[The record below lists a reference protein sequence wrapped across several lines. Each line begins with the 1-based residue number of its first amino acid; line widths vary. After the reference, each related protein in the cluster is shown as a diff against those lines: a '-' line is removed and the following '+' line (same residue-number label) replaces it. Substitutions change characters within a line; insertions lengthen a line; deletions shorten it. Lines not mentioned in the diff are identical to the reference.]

1 MNLPNR
7 LTLGRLIVAV
17 ALFVVLEMIRQASLG
32 DDNGVLKPWLGT
44 LAYIGFVLFLIAAFT
59 DFLDGYLARRR
70 KITSDFG
77 RIADPFADKVLICG
91 SLVFL
96 SATGDNIEGIIPPW
110 VVVIILAREFLVTG
124 LRGYMESRGMSF
136 GAKASGKIKMF
147 LQSVLVGG
155 ALFILGPGQGEP
167 RLRFL
172 VLLIMIATVCIT
184 VYSGWV
190 YIRAAGK
197 VFSDSG
203 PDPERTDASR
213 PAPPP
218 GVREEAS
225 EKRDKPA

>member
-17 ALFVVLEMIRQASLG
+17 ALFVILEMIRQASFG
-32 DDNGVLKPWLGT
+32 DDSSVLSPWLGT
-44 LAYIGFVLFLIAAFT
+44 LAYIGFGLFLIAAVT

-96 SATGDNIEGIIPPW
+96 SATRGIEGIIPPW
-110 VVVIILAREFLVTG
+110 VVVVILAREFLVTG
-124 LRGYMESRGMSF
+124 LRGYIESRGLSF
-136 GAKASGKIKMF
+136 GAKAAGKIKMF

-172 VLLIMIATVCIT
+172 VLLIMIATVGIT

-197 VFSDSG
+197 VFSDSTAS
-203 PDPERTDASR
+203 PEAGDTARTI
-213 PAPPP
+213 PPP
-218 GVREEAS
+218 GVRQEAP
-225 EKRDKPA
+225 EKQDEPA